1 MSRRLV
7 PALAAGIGIAALVA
21 PAAAAPKAVEKS
33 FTVNIPVPFSGATS
47 DPLAP
52 VACAGAPLPMS
63 THLETV
69 KIAGPGTLKVE
80 VTGFL
85 GDWDIALQDG
95 KGKRLA
101 EGDNASVTPTN
112 MSTGSVVEKLVY
124 KAKKAGDVQI
134 IVCNFLGGPTG
145 KGKYVFTPGK
155 K

>member
-21 PAAAAPKAVEKS
+21 PAGAAPKPVEKS
-33 FTVNIPVPFSGATS
+33 FAVNIPVPLSGATS

-52 VACAGAPLPMS
+52 VACSGESLPGS
-63 THLETV
+63 EHLETV
-69 KIAGPGTLKVE
+69 KLTGPGTLKVD
-80 VTGFL
+80 VTGFI
-85 GDWDIALQDG
+85 GDWDIALQDA

-124 KAKKAGDVQI
+124 KAKKAGEVQI
-134 IVCNFLGGPTG
+134 IVCNFLGGATG
-145 KGKYVFTPGK
+145 TGKYVFTAK
-155 K
+155 